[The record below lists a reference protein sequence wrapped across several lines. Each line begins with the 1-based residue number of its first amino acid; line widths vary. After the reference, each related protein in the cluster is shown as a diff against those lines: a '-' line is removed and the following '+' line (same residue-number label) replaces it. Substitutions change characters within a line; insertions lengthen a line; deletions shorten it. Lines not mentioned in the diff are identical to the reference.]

1 MLARDEMAAYLK
13 RHLED
18 EERRTKETG
27 RMDQRIL
34 DRMRRRGE
42 AMKKRGWTLRRVG
55 AEVARCREEE
65 LKWADFQDQQ
75 VCTYSLV
82 WTVSVIYSMLSFLAG
97 SRVSS
102 RYRRPKTRTTK
113 IPRRSVRG
121 YPRGIPSE

>member
-34 DRMRRRGE
+34 DRMRRGGE
-42 AMKKRGWTLRRVG
+42 AMKKRGWTLRRVR

-65 LKWADFQDQQ
+65 LKRAVIQDQQ

-82 WTVSVIYSMLSFLAG
+82 WTVSVIYDRLSSLAC
-97 SRVSS
+97 SRISS
-102 RYRRPKTRTTK
+102 RY
-113 IPRRSVRG
+113 
-121 YPRGIPSE
+121 